1 MSFDRMNEM
10 DWTYGRG
17 MTQAQRGTIVGQV
30 MGLLAFSLLF
40 TAGGYLIGRVM
51 FPGPLA
57 FVGGVIGMIGSL
69 VTVLVLSFARAK
81 MSSGVALG
89 LFYLFSVFEG
99 LALGLILD
107 SYLARGMGMVVVNAA
122 TTTAGLVLVLSA
134 YAWTTKRD
142 LSGMGAYL
150 MAGLLAVILAGLV
163 MMVLSF
169 FLPAGSL
176 SLFGFLLSV
185 VTAVL
190 FSGFVM
196 YDMQRLKN
204 AQAGLD
210 DPIMLAIGIYL
221 SIFNL
226 FLAILRIFGFLSSN
240 DE

>member
-1 MSFDRMNEM
+1 MSFEPM
-10 DWTYGRG
+10 DMTYGRAVS
-17 MTQAQRGTIVGQV
+17 QSRRGTLVGQV

-40 TAGGYLIGRVM
+40 TAGGYLFGRVL
-51 FPGPLA
+51 GPL
-57 FVGGVIGMIGSL
+57 GMILGMVGSIAC
-69 VTVLVLSFARAK
+69 VLALSFARTK

-99 LALGLILD
+99 MALGLIID

-142 LSGMGAYL
+142 LSGMGTYL
-150 MAGLLAVILAGLV
+150 MAGLLAILLASLV
-163 MMVLSF
+163 GFVLSLF
-169 FLPAGSL
+169 GIPLGI
-176 SLFGFLLSV
+176 FGFLLSV
-185 VTAVL
+185 VTAIL

-204 AQAGLD
+204 AEMGVD
-210 DPIMLAIGIYL
+210 DPIMLAVGIYL

-226 FLAILRIFGFLSSN
+226 FLAILRIFGFLSSS

>member
-1 MSFDRMNEM
+1 MSFDRMNQM
-10 DWTYGRG
+10 DWTYGQG

-40 TAGGYLIGRVM
+40 TAGGYLVGRAL
-51 FPGPLA
+51 GPA
-57 FVGGVIGMIGSL
+57 GMIIGIVGAL
-69 VTVLVLSFARAK
+69 ATVLALSFARTK
-81 MSSGVALG
+81 MSSGFALG
-89 LFYLFSVFEG
+89 VFYLFSVFEG
-99 LALGLILD
+99 MTLGLIID

-150 MAGLLAVILAGLV
+150 MAGLLAVLLAGLV
-163 MMVLSF
+163 MMVLSLF
-169 FLPAGSL
+169 GVPMGI
-176 SLFGFLLSV
+176 FGFLLSV

-210 DPIMLAIGIYL
+210 DPIMLAVGIYL

-226 FLAILRIFGFLSSN
+226 FLAILRIFGFLSSS

>member
-1 MSFDRMNEM
+1 MSFDRM
-10 DWTYGRG
+10 DWTYGRAVS
-17 MTQAQRGTIVGQV
+17 QAQRATLTGQV

-40 TAGGYLIGRVM
+40 TAGGYLVGRVLG
-51 FPGPLA
+51 PGA
-57 FVGGVIGMIGSL
+57 MILGIFGSL
-69 VTVLVLSFARAK
+69 ACILALSFARTK

-99 LALGLILD
+99 MALGLIID

-150 MAGLLAVILAGLV
+150 MAGLLAVLLAGLV
-163 MMVLSF
+163 GIVLSLF
-169 FLPAGSL
+169 GIPLGI
-176 SLFGFLLSV
+176 FGFLLSV

-196 YDMQRLKN
+196 YDMQRLRN
-204 AQAGLD
+204 AQVGVD
-210 DPIMLAIGIYL
+210 DPIMLAVSIYL

-226 FLAILRIFGFLSSN
+226 FLAILRIFGYLSSS
-240 DE
+240 DD

>member
-1 MSFDRMNEM
+1 MSFEPM
-10 DWTYGRG
+10 DMTYGRAVS
-17 MTQAQRGTIVGQV
+17 QSRRGTLVGQV

-40 TAGGYLIGRVM
+40 TAGGYLFGRVLGM
-51 FPGPLA
+51 P
-57 FVGGVIGMIGSL
+57 GMILGMVGSI
-69 VTVLVLSFARAK
+69 VCVLALSFARTK
-81 MSSGVALG
+81 MSNGVALG

-99 LALGLILD
+99 MALGLIID
-107 SYLARGMGMVVVNAA
+107 SYLSRGMGTVVVNAA

-150 MAGLLAVILAGLV
+150 MAGLLAIVLASLV
-163 MMVLSF
+163 GFVLSLF
-169 FLPAGSL
+169 GIPLGI
-176 SLFGFLLSV
+176 FGFLLSV
-185 VTAVL
+185 VTAIL

-204 AQAGLD
+204 AEMGVD

-226 FLAILRIFGFLSSN
+226 FLAILRIFGFLSSS
-240 DE
+240 DD

>member
-1 MSFDRMNEM
+1 MSFDRMDQM
-10 DWTYGRG
+10 DWTYG
-17 MTQAQRGTIVGQV
+17 QAMSQSRRGTLVGQV

-40 TAGGYLIGRVM
+40 TAGGYLVGRALGPAGMIIG
-51 FPGPLA
+51 
-57 FVGGVIGMIGSL
+57 IIGSL
-69 VTVLVLSFARAK
+69 GTVLALSFARTK

-89 LFYLFSVFEG
+89 VFYLFSVFEG
-99 LALGLILD
+99 MTLGLIID

-142 LSGMGAYL
+142 LSGMGTYL

-163 MMVLSF
+163 MMVLSLF
-169 FLPAGSL
+169 GMPMGI
-176 SLFGFLLSV
+176 FGFLLSV

-204 AQAGLD
+204 AQSGVD
-210 DPIMLAIGIYL
+210 DPIMLAVGIYL

-226 FLAILRIFGFLSSN
+226 FLAILRIFGFLSSS

>member
-1 MSFDRMNEM
+1 MSFEPM
-10 DWTYGRG
+10 DWTRPRAVSQSR
-17 MTQAQRGTIVGQV
+17 QATLVGQV

-40 TAGGYLIGRVM
+40 TAGGYLVGRAL
-51 FPGPLA
+51 GP
-57 FVGGVIGMIGSL
+57 VGMMLGMIGSI
-69 VTVLVLSFARAK
+69 VCVFALSLARTK

-99 LALGLILD
+99 MALGLIID

-150 MAGLLAVILAGLV
+150 MAGLLAVLLAGLV
-163 MMVLSF
+163 GIVLSLF
-169 FLPAGSL
+169 GIGMGP
-176 SLFGFLLSV
+176 FGFLLSV

-196 YDMQRLKN
+196 YDMQRLRN
-204 AQAGLD
+204 AREGD
-210 DPIMLAIGIYL
+210 DPILLAV
-221 SIFNL
+221 S
-226 FLAILRIFGFLSSN
+226 
-240 DE
+240 

>member
-1 MSFDRMNEM
+1 MSFEPM
-10 DWTYGRG
+10 DLTYGRAVS
-17 MTQAQRGTIVGQV
+17 QARRGTLVGQV
-30 MGLLAFSLLF
+30 MGLLAFAMLF
-40 TAGGYLIGRVM
+40 TAGGYLIGR
-51 FPGPLA
+51 PLG
-57 FVGGVIGMIGSL
+57 FLGMILGLVGS
-69 VTVLVLSFARAK
+69 VACVLALSFARAK

-89 LFYLFSVFEG
+89 VFYAFSVFQG
-99 LALGLILD
+99 MTLGLIID

-122 TTTAGLVLVLSA
+122 TTTAALVLVLSA

-142 LSGMGAYL
+142 LSGMGSYL

-163 MMVLSF
+163 MMVLSMF
-169 FLPAGSL
+169 GVPMGI
-176 SLFGFLLSV
+176 FGFLLSV

-204 AQAGLD
+204 AQFGVD

-226 FLAILRIFGFLSSN
+226 FIAILRIFGFLSSS

>member
-1 MSFDRMNEM
+1 MSFDRMDM
-10 DWTYGRG
+10 AYGRAIG
-17 MTQAQRGTIVGQV
+17 QTRRGTIVGQV

-40 TAGGYLIGRVM
+40 TAGGYLFGRAL
-51 FPGPLA
+51 GPA
-57 FVGGVIGMIGSL
+57 GMILGVVGSL
-69 VTVLVLSFARAK
+69 VAVLALSFARAK

-89 LFYLFSVFEG
+89 VFYLFSVFEG
-99 LALGLILD
+99 MALGLIID

-150 MAGLLAVILAGLV
+150 MAGLLAVLLAGLV
-163 MMVLSF
+163 GFVLTLF
-169 FLPAGSL
+169 GIPLGI
-176 SLFGFLLSV
+176 FGFLLSV
-185 VTAVL
+185 VTAIL

-204 AQAGLD
+204 AQTGLD
-210 DPIMLAIGIYL
+210 DPIMLAVGIYL

-226 FLAILRIFGFLSSN
+226 FLAILRIFGFLSSS
-240 DE
+240 DD

>member
-1 MSFDRMNEM
+1 MSFDRMNQM
-10 DWTYGRG
+10 DWTYGQG

-40 TAGGYLIGRVM
+40 TAGGYLVGRAL
-51 FPGPLA
+51 GPA
-57 FVGGVIGMIGSL
+57 GMIIGIVGSL
-69 VTVLVLSFARAK
+69 ATVLALSFARTK

-89 LFYLFSVFEG
+89 VFYLFSVFEG
-99 LALGLILD
+99 MTLGLIID

-150 MAGLLAVILAGLV
+150 MAGLLAVLLAGLV
-163 MMVLSF
+163 MMVLSLF
-169 FLPAGSL
+169 GVPMGI
-176 SLFGFLLSV
+176 FGFLLSV

-210 DPIMLAIGIYL
+210 DPIMLAVGIYL

-226 FLAILRIFGFLSSN
+226 FLAILRIFGFLSSS

>member
-40 TAGGYLIGRVM
+40 TAGGYLIGR
-51 FPGPLA
+51 PLGFA
-57 FVGGVIGMIGSL
+57 GMMLGIFGSL
-69 VTVLVLSFARAK
+69 ACVLALSFARSK

-89 LFYLFSVFEG
+89 IFYLFSIFEG
-99 LALGLILD
+99 MTLGLIID
-107 SYLARGMGMVVVNAA
+107 SYLARGMGLVVVNAA

-142 LSGMGAYL
+142 LSGMGTYL

-163 MMVLSF
+163 MMVLSLF
-169 FLPAGSL
+169 GVPMGI
-176 SLFGFLLSV
+176 FGFLLSV

-226 FLAILRIFGFLSSN
+226 FLAILRIFGFLSSS

>member
-1 MSFDRMNEM
+1 MSFDRMNQM

-40 TAGGYLIGRVM
+40 TAGGYLVGRAL
-51 FPGPLA
+51 GPL
-57 FVGGVIGMIGSL
+57 GMIIGIVGSL
-69 VTVLVLSFARAK
+69 VTVLALSFARTK

-89 LFYLFSVFEG
+89 VFYLFSVFEG
-99 LALGLILD
+99 MTLGLIID

-122 TTTAGLVLVLSA
+122 STTAGLVLVLSA

-142 LSGMGAYL
+142 LSGMGTYL
-150 MAGLLAVILAGLV
+150 MAGLLAVLLAGLV
-163 MMVLSF
+163 MMVLSLF
-169 FLPAGSL
+169 GVPMGI
-176 SLFGFLLSV
+176 FGFLLSV

-210 DPIMLAIGIYL
+210 DPIMLAVGIYL

-226 FLAILRIFGFLSSN
+226 FLAILRIFGFLSSS

>member
-1 MSFDRMNEM
+1 MSFEPMNLPYARSM
-10 DWTYGRG
+10 SAT
-17 MTQAQRGTIVGQV
+17 QRGTLVGQV

-40 TAGGYLIGRVM
+40 TAGGYLVGRQLGM
-51 FPGPLA
+51 LGLIL
-57 FVGGVIGMIGSL
+57 GVVGSL
-69 VTVLVLSFARAK
+69 VTVLALSFARTK

-89 LFYLFSVFEG
+89 VFYLFSIFEG
-99 LALGLILD
+99 MTLGLILD
-107 SYLARGMGMVVVNAA
+107 QYLSRGMGMVVVNAA
-122 TTTAGLVLVLSA
+122 ATTAGLVLVLSA

-142 LSGMGAYL
+142 LSGMAPYL
-150 MAGLLAVILAGLV
+150 FGGLIAVIMAGLV

-169 FLPAGSL
+169 IYPGSM

-196 YDMQRLKN
+196 FDMQRLKN
-204 AQAGLD
+204 AQSGVD
-210 DPIMLAIGIYL
+210 DPIMLAVGIYL

-240 DE
+240 DD

>member
-1 MSFDRMNEM
+1 MSFDRMDQM
-10 DWTYGRG
+10 DWTYGRAVS
-17 MTQAQRGTIVGQV
+17 QAQRGTLVGQV

-40 TAGGYLIGRVM
+40 TAGGYLVGRAL
-51 FPGPLA
+51 GPL
-57 FVGGVIGMIGSL
+57 GMIIGIVGAL
-69 VTVLVLSFARAK
+69 GTVLALSFARTK

-89 LFYLFSVFEG
+89 VFYLFSVFEG
-99 LALGLILD
+99 MTLGLIID

-142 LSGMGAYL
+142 LSGMATYL
-150 MAGLLAVILAGLV
+150 MAGLLAVLLAGLV
-163 MMVLSF
+163 GLVLSLF
-169 FLPAGSL
+169 GIPMGI
-176 SLFGFLLSV
+176 FGFLLSV

-210 DPIMLAIGIYL
+210 DPIMLAVGIYL

-226 FLAILRIFGFLSSN
+226 FLAILRIFGFLSSS

>member
-1 MSFDRMNEM
+1 MSFEPM
-10 DWTYGRG
+10 DLTYGRAVS
-17 MTQAQRGTIVGQV
+17 QARRGTLVGQV
-30 MGLLAFSLLF
+30 MGLLAFAMLF
-40 TAGGYLIGRVM
+40 TAGGYLIGR
-51 FPGPLA
+51 PLG
-57 FVGGVIGMIGSL
+57 FLGMILGLVGS
-69 VTVLVLSFARAK
+69 VACVLALSFARAK

-89 LFYLFSVFEG
+89 VFYAFSVFQG
-99 LALGLILD
+99 MTLGLIID

-122 TTTAGLVLVLSA
+122 TTTAALVLVLSA

-142 LSGMGAYL
+142 LSGMGSYL

-163 MMVLSF
+163 MMVLSLF
-169 FLPAGSL
+169 GIPMGI
-176 SLFGFLLSV
+176 FGFLLSI

-204 AQAGLD
+204 AQFGVD

-226 FLAILRIFGFLSSN
+226 FIAILRIFGFLSSS